1 MSENSIV
8 FNILLYG
15 LLAIFLIFAIF
26 PFLWMVT
33 TAFKD
38 GGEVLTYPPKIFP
51 SRLNWESFYKIWT
64 DGNLMIYFFNS
75 LKVASI
81 ATFTTILIAIFAA
94 IGFSRYDLPYANGL
108 KVLFLVSQL
117 FPLVLLVTPY
127 YNIMRILE
135 ILDTHLALIIAYISF
150 VLPFSVWMLTN
161 YFNAIPR
168 DMEESAMIDGTT
180 KLGAIFRVT
189 LPLAA
194 PGIVATTI
202 NAFILAWN
210 EFIFAQTFI
219 DSPDLRTLPIGLRA
233 FMGQYQTDW
242 NLLMAGAVISTIPVI
257 ILFMFLQRHVI
268 AGLTSGGVKG

>member
-1 MSENSIV
+1 MPGSES
-8 FNILLYG
+8 
-15 LLAIFLIFAIF
+15 
-26 PFLWMVT
+26 
-33 TAFKD
+33 
-38 GGEVLTYPPKIFP
+38 
-51 SRLNWESFYKIWT
+51 
-64 DGNLMIYFFNS
+64 
-75 LKVASI
+75 
-81 ATFTTILIAIFAA
+81 
-94 IGFSRYDLPYANGL
+94 L

-127 YNIMRILE
+127 YNIMRILD

-180 KLGAIFRVT
+180 KFGAIIRVT
-189 LPLAA
+189 LPLAT

-219 DSPDLRTLPIGLRA
+219 DSPSLRTLPIGLRA

-257 ILFMFLQRHVI
+257 ALFMFLQRHVI

>member
-1 MSENSIV
+1 MNENSTI
-8 FNILLYG
+8 FNILLYLVLG
-15 LLAIFLIFAIF
+15 IFLVFAMF

-33 TAFKD
+33 TALKS

-51 SRLNWESFYKIWT
+51 SSLHWQSFQKIWT

-81 ATFTTILIAIFAA
+81 ATVTTIIIAILAA
-94 IGFSRYDLPYANGL
+94 IGFSRYDLPGSESL

-127 YNIMRILE
+127 YNIMRILD

-180 KLGAIFRVT
+180 KFGAIIRVT
-189 LPLAA
+189 LPLAT

-257 ILFMFLQRHVI
+257 VLFMFLQRHVI

>member
-1 MSENSIV
+1 MNENSTL
-8 FNILLYG
+8 FNILLYFVLG
-15 LLAIFLIFAIF
+15 IFLIFAIF

-33 TAFKD
+33 TALKS

-51 SRLNWESFYKIWT
+51 SSFHWESFQKIWT

-81 ATFTTILIAIFAA
+81 ATVTTIIIAILAA
-94 IGFSRYDLPYANGL
+94 IGFSRYDLPGSESL

-127 YNIMRILE
+127 YNIMRILD

-180 KLGAIFRVT
+180 KFGAIIRVT
-189 LPLAA
+189 LPLAT

-219 DSPDLRTLPIGLRA
+219 DSPSLRTLPIGLRA

-257 ILFMFLQRHVI
+257 ALFMFLQRHVI